1 MAVCQVNSDGS
12 LILRHYYNKV
22 HSPNF
27 LLSSNPT
34 VGFSNIATSY
44 SNGVIVCSFVRANT
58 MPGVT
63 NYYDQNSQYYIL
75 TASGPLMSGNI

>member
-1 MAVCQVNSDGS
+1 
-12 LILRHYYNKV
+12 
-22 HSPNF
+22 
-27 LLSSNPT
+27 
-34 VGFSNIATSY
+34 
-44 SNGVIVCSFVRANT
+44 VCSFVRANT